1 MNLYIN
7 VYDMNLIK
15 IRIRTKAGIQVV
27 LEKLQK
33 ASTHLYSKIFN
44 FSIEFCNDSGFHSSF
59 SNLVTMIGQFW

>member
-27 LEKLQK
+27 LEKLQHICILRF
-33 ASTHLYSKIFN
+33 STFPL
-44 FSIEFCNDSGFHSSF
+44 SF
-59 SNLVTMIGQFW
+59 VIILDFILLFPTL